1 MYKVDEW
8 VRYHQFPAA
17 DSEWLRKG
25 KKAVILEV
33 LGEGKYRIYVDE
45 PELDI
50 KWRVKIVKEEN
61 LKAVN

>member
-1 MYKVDEW
+1 
-8 VRYHQFPAA
+8 
-17 DSEWLRKG
+17 
-25 KKAVILEV
+25 ILEV